1 MLDLYEWKKRN
12 VELSLLRSTLSHM
25 GVAEIKEEIKNMEA
39 PQLDELAALIL
50 QIRRSK
56 DPERQ
61 DQVSALIDGDDWI
74 PWKKEA

>member
-1 MLDLYEWKKRN
+1 M
-12 VELSLLRSTLSHM
+12 S
-25 GVAEIKEEIKNMEA
+25 VAEIKEEIKKMEA

>member
-1 MLDLYEWKKRN
+1 M
-12 VELSLLRSTLSHM
+12 S
-25 GVAEIKEEIKNMEA
+25 VAEIKEEIKNLEA

-56 DPERQ
+56 DPERK
-61 DQVSALIDGDDWI
+61 DQVSNLIGGADWI